1 MTSLTRSDRIW
12 VVVPAFN
19 EQDVIG
25 KVVCELTAAY
35 ANVVVVDDGSV
46 DLTME
51 CARRHGAVVCRH
63 PINLGQGAAL
73 QTGITFALRQQA
85 EVIVTFDA
93 DGQHQVTDIARLI
106 QALEVNDAAVA
117 LGSRFLGRAVSMP
130 LSRRLLLR
138 AVVLFTR
145 LTTRL
150 KVTDAHNGLRA
161 FRADAARQITIH
173 QDRMAH
179 ASEILEQ
186 IARLRLRYVEVP
198 VTIVYTAYSKR
209 KGQSMIN
216 TVNILIDLLTQKIG
230 T

>member
-1 MTSLTRSDRIW
+1 
-12 VVVPAFN
+12 
-19 EQDVIG
+19 
-25 KVVCELTAAY
+25 
-35 ANVVVVDDGSV
+35 
-46 DLTME
+46 
-51 CARRHGAVVCRH
+51 
-63 PINLGQGAAL
+63 
-73 QTGITFALRQQA
+73 
-85 EVIVTFDA
+85 
-93 DGQHQVTDIARLI
+93 
-106 QALEVNDAAVA
+106 
-117 LGSRFLGRAVSMP
+117 MP

-216 TVNILIDLLTQKIG
+216 TVNILIDLVTQKIG